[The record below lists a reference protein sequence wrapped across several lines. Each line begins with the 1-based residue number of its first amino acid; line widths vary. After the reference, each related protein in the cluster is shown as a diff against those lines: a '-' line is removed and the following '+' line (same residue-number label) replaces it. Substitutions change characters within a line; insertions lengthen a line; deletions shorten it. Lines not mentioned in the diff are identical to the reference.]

1 MIQTMKNKIIVS
13 CQAWPGTPF
22 YGDPRLMRAMAE
34 SALMGGA
41 GGIRANG
48 ADDVREIKTTVD
60 LPVIGINKLPDK
72 RGVRIITPDL
82 ESARVLAEAGAD
94 LIAVDATVQ
103 SREDEAELQQLI
115 QDIQMRLRLPVM
127 ADISNVEEAVR
138 AERLGANVV
147 ATTMAGYTSYTK
159 EHKTEGPDF
168 ELISRIVEQVK
179 IPVIGEGRFALP
191 SDVYEAIKVRGAHSV
206 VIGTSITAP
215 WEITARFARA
225 I

>member
-48 ADDVREIKTTVD
+48 ADDIREIKTTVD

-72 RGVRIITPDL
+72 RGVRIITPDF

-115 QDIQMRLRLPVM
+115 QDIQIRLRLPVM

-168 ELISRIVEQVK
+168 ELISRIVEQVN

-191 SDVYEAIKVRGAHSV
+191 SDVCEAIKVRGAHSV